1 YRSKDRLDD
10 PTNLLVVIIGRLKP
24 SVSISQAQADA
35 TTIFHNEM
43 LHGVAP
49 LSKPEDA
56 PAITLR
62 PARSGLNGETS
73 KIAPSLYFTMIMV
86 AFILLIACANVAGLT
101 LARSASRQKQIPVRL
116 ALGAG
121 RARIIRQLL

>member
-1 YRSKDRLDD
+1 
-10 PTNLLVVIIGRLKP
+10 
-24 SVSISQAQADA
+24 
-35 TTIFHNEM
+35 M
-43 LHGVAP
+43 LYGTAP

-73 KIAPSLYFTMIMV
+73 QLAPALYATMVIV

-101 LARSASRQKQIPVRL
+101 LARSASRQKEIAVRL
-116 ALGAG
+116 ALRAG
-121 RARIIRQLL
+121 RARIISQLLPQRLLLAPTGRPVV